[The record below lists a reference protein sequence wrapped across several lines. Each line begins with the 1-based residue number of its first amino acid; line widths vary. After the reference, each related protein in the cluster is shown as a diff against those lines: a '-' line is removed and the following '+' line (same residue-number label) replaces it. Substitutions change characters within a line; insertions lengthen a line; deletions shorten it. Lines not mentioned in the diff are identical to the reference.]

1 MDSILYN
8 TISLKM
14 AKYIPPSKLK
24 AQTADQKLEAAMA
37 VVHEGSDKNFPL
49 LGGNVAVP
57 KAAMNYAA
65 KALEWEQKRLE
76 VERNKEIDAKVA
88 EILEEKRKAEEI
100 EYAVFTRKRPQPAAP
115 APAPPPPEP
124 EKVVDEW
131 VRVEKKVRKP
141 KKEKVFEEEEV
152 NNYDDLAE
160 DQESLWE

>member
-1 MDSILYN
+1 MSR
-8 TISLKM
+8 
-14 AKYIPPSKLK
+14 YIPPSQRK
-24 AQTADQKLEAAMA
+24 AQTTDQKLEAAMA
-37 VVHEGSDKNFPL
+37 VVHERNDKNFPL

-100 EYAVFTRKRPQPAAP
+100 EYAVFTRKRPQPV
-115 APAPPPPEP
+115 APAPPPAPEP
-124 EKVVDEW
+124 VKVVDEW
-131 VRVEKKVRKP
+131 VKVEKKLRKP
-141 KKEKVFEEEEV
+141 KKEKVYEEEEV
-152 NNYDDLAE
+152 NNYDHLAE